1 MSFFLVLFSV
11 STFSHRFFVLF
22 FELIARNKNSLTGTL
37 SGLASDMSLVLLVF
51 FLCSF
56 LLFLSKNSPKIRR
69 FLDTLFVF
77 LGLVSFAFYVIH
89 LRYVD
94 FFGMQLKTFHIFSLK
109 SMPLSSSG
117 FSLLFESTITLYF
130 FFLVLSL
137 SLFLWFYLA
146 KKTTFFSRL
155 ENLFSVC
162 SFVLVFS
169 LINSLWI
176 HLRKEIY
183 LNHELKSTPF
193 SALYYEF
200 RNEGEN
206 FKGSVSTVKEA
217 KRLRQLLEG
226 NRSYVSE
233 DYPLWQK
240 TLPSA
245 PLIHGEEKLF
255 KEFQSFLRLEEEE
268 HGPWNIVLILSE
280 SLRAYELEAFGLN
293 EPSHKGLTPNIS
305 KLSEEYGVRFT
316 NFYSPSFGTRKGQPA
331 LLCSLYTFHDRSV
344 MNLNPTSNLRCLNSI
359 FKKEGYSTGFF
370 SSSGNGFDNAATFYQ
385 SNNMDLVHGEE
396 MIPKQKAKSGWGFSD
411 HALFNH
417 FYETLPQLKEPFFA
431 VNLTST
437 NHGPFMIP
445 EDVPKGLIKEDLPL
459 RTHQVV
465 QYVDWAFG
473 ELFNKIKKK
482 YPHTLFIL
490 AADEGK
496 PGKRFT
502 KPPTFEQI
510 YMNMRTPLLILSPK
524 MPSHLKGAVSKAFGS
539 SVDFAPTL
547 LHLLSRED
555 KQQQF
560 MGQSLFQK
568 KRGFYMNLSQEEY
581 FLKQEG
587 EKFKIYPLEKFYAKD
602 LTSLVYFN
610 RIFPPNSHME

>member
-11 STFSHRFFVLF
+11 STFFHRFCVLF
-22 FELIARNKNSLTGTL
+22 FELIARNKSSLNGVF
-37 SGLASDMSLVLLVF
+37 SGISSDLSLVLLMF
-51 FLCSF
+51 LLCSF
-56 LLFLSKNSPKIRR
+56 LLFLSRKSPKIRW
-69 FLDTLFVF
+69 FLDAFFVLFSTVFFVF
-77 LGLVSFAFYVIH
+77 YLIH

-117 FSLLFESTITLYF
+117 FSLLFESSITLYF
-130 FFLVLSL
+130 FFFALSL
-137 SLFLWFYLA
+137 SVFLWFYLA
-146 KKTTFFSRL
+146 KKTTLFLRL
-155 ENLFSVC
+155 ENLFFVC

-169 LINSLWI
+169 LVNSLWI
-176 HLRKEIY
+176 HLRKEVY
-183 LNHELKSTPF
+183 LNHELKSSPL

-206 FKGSVSTVKEA
+206 FKGSISTVEEA
-217 KRLRQLLEG
+217 KRIRQLLEG
-226 NRSYVSE
+226 DRSYLSK
-233 DYPLWQK
+233 DYPLWQAGLAK
-240 TLPSA
+240 A
-245 PLIHGEEKLF
+245 PLLKSEEKLF
-255 KEFQSFLRLEEEE
+255 KEFQSFLRFEEEK
-268 HGPWNIVLILSE
+268 HGPWNIVLIISE

-293 EPSHKGLTPNIS
+293 EASHKGLTPNIS

-331 LLCSLYTFHDRSV
+331 LLCSLYTFHERSV
-344 MNLNPTSNLRCLNSI
+344 MNLNPTSNLNCLGSLL
-359 FKKEGYSTGFF
+359 KEEGYSTGFF
-370 SSSGNGFDNAATFYQ
+370 SSESNSFDNAATFHN
-385 SNNMDLVHGEE
+385 SNDMDLVHGEE
-396 MIPKQKAKSGWGFSD
+396 MISKQKAKSGWGFSD
-411 HALFNH
+411 HALFDH

-445 EDVPKGLIKEDLPL
+445 EDVPRGLIKEDLPL
-459 RTHQVV
+459 RTHQVI

-473 ELFNKIKKK
+473 DLFKKIKQR
-482 YPHTLFIL
+482 YPHTLFVL

-510 YMNMRTPLLILSPK
+510 YMSMRTPLLILSSK
-524 MPSHLKGAVSKAFGS
+524 MPNHLKGSVSKAFGS

-547 LHLLSRED
+547 LHLLSRAD

-581 FLKQEG
+581 FLEQDN
-587 EKFKIYPLEKFYAKD
+587 EKFTIHPLEKFYAKD
-602 LTSLVYFN
+602 LTSLVLYN
-610 RIFPPNSHME
+610 RIFPPNRYMK